1 MHSFDTTMQLAT
13 MRQDELLRSAGRR
26 RSRRS
31 AGRFGRRADRT
42 A

>member
-13 MRQDELLRSAGRR
+13 IRRDELLRSAGRR
-26 RSRRS
+26 RSRRV
-31 AGRFGRRADRT
+31 AGRFGRRSDRT